1 MSEEANNM
9 TRRGFVE
16 KAAMATGAAALA
28 GTSLPQAKAD
38 NGPPQSRTTPGFP
51 YLLDEN
57 GPKGVAISSWLDKPR
72 LALVLN
78 DFQNFCIDPAYGFTN
93 EYTRKRYP
101 EVVLPNTL
109 KLIKRFRV
117 MKQPIVY
124 TILATR
130 HEKCLDLPGLCRK
143 VLAHGLKKT
152 DGTPYHL
159 HIDEPGTH
167 VPDNLSPRP
176 EDIVIVK
183 TSSGAFN
190 SSDIDNV
197 LRNNGITCLVFTGGI
212 SELCLHS
219 TVRGAYDRGYLCTV
233 AEDATITGS
242 ADKQYWA
249 MRFLD
254 SDYAWV
260 TGTDEILKH
269 SA

>member
-16 KAAMATGAAALA
+16 KAAVVVGAAAVTGA
-28 GTSLPQAKAD
+28 GVQQTKAD
-38 NGPPQSRTTPGFP
+38 SEASAPTTTPGFP

-57 GPKGVAISSWLDKPR
+57 GPKGVAIGSWLDKPR
-72 LALVLN
+72 LGLILN
-78 DFQNFCIDPAYGFTN
+78 DFQNFCIDSAYGFTN
-93 EYTRKRYP
+93 EYTRKRYS

-109 KLIKRFRV
+109 KLIERFRE

-124 TILATR
+124 TLLATR
-130 HEKCLDLPGLCRK
+130 HEQYLDLPGLCRR
-143 VLAHGLKKT
+143 VLARGLKKL

-159 HIDEPGTH
+159 HVDEHATQP
-167 VPDNLSPRP
+167 PDELKPKP

-197 LRNNGITCLVFTGGI
+197 LRNNGITCLIFTGGV

-242 ADKQYWA
+242 ADKQFWA
-249 MRFLD
+249 MKFLD

-260 TGTDEILKH
+260 TRTDEILKH
-269 SA
+269 LA

>member
-1 MSEEANNM
+1 MKQEAGNM
-9 TRRGFVE
+9 TRRGFVGT
-16 KAAMATGAAALA
+16 AAVAA
-28 GTSLPQAKAD
+28 GTAAFAGGVSQSKGGEA
-38 NGPPQSRTTPGFP
+38 PPAPRTTPGFP
-51 YLLDEN
+51 YLLDDK
-57 GPKGVAISSWLDKPR
+57 GPKGVAVSSWLDKPR

-109 KLIKRFRV
+109 KLIRRFRE
-117 MKQPIVY
+117 MGRQIVY
-124 TILATR
+124 TLLATR
-130 HEKCLDLPGLCRK
+130 HEQCLDLPGLCRK
-143 VLAHGLKKT
+143 VLARGLRKL

-159 HIDEPGTH
+159 HIDEHGTQP
-167 VPDNLSPRP
+167 PDELNP
-176 EDIVIVK
+176 EPQDIVIVK

-197 LRNNGITCLVFTGGI
+197 LRGNGITCLVFTGGV

-233 AEDATITGS
+233 AQDATITGS
-242 ADKQYWA
+242 ADKQHWA
-249 MRFLD
+249 MKFLD

-260 TGTDEILKH
+260 TDTDEILKH
-269 SA
+269 LA